1 MFSDIDSL
9 FMARNYRKEYD
20 NYHKRPEQK
29 KRRAARNKARR
40 RMTLLGSVRKG
51 DGKDVDHKDGNPTNN
66 SRSNLRVKSK
76 SSNRSFAR
84 TKNARKA

>member
-1 MFSDIDSL
+1 MPRDYKSEYENYHSKTKAKKQR
-9 FMARNYRKEYD
+9 ARN
-20 NYHKRPEQK
+20 
-29 KRRAARNKARR
+29 NKARR
-40 RMTLLGSVRKG
+40 KAIKNGTAKKG

>member
-1 MFSDIDSL
+1 
-9 FMARNYRKEYD
+9 
-20 NYHKRPEQK
+20 
-29 KRRAARNKARR
+29 
-40 RMTLLGSVRKG
+40 MTLLGSVRKG